1 MGELSVH
8 SAPLCAALTRDPN
21 LPAIH
26 MGLFSKK
33 KPDADKDKPKKKGIF
48 SRLVGALGKTIGRIA
63 DGIGSL
69 VGRRIDE
76 DLIEDIEASLLQ
88 ADLGPE
94 LTDRI
99 VERLTQAWKK
109 KEVTEGEQVIP
120 FLKNEFKELLTSK
133 GNEVNV
139 QTDGPSVIL
148 VVGVNGTG
156 KTTSIGKIAWH
167 YQQMGKK
174 VMVAAGDTYRAAAE
188 SQLRVWAEER
198 VGCMFHMGNPGDKPD
213 AVAYTAA
220 ERAVKEEVDILIVDT
235 AGRLHTDRNL
245 MEQLGKIKRVIDRN
259 IPGAPHEVLLVLDA
273 NVGQNAIRQA
283 EVFRDTAGV
292 TGLVL
297 AKLDAT
303 GKGGVVLNIH
313 QRFDIPVKFVGLGE
327 GMEDLA
333 VFNAEEFVEALFA
346 EDEAAA
352 T

>member
-1 MGELSVH
+1 M
-8 SAPLCAALTRDPN
+8 ALF
-21 LPAIH
+21 
-26 MGLFSKK
+26 GKK
-33 KPDADKDKPKKKGIF
+33 KTDEDKDKPKKKEGIF
-48 SRLVGALGKTIGRIA
+48 RRLVRGLGKTIGRIA
-63 DGIGSL
+63 EGLGSL

-76 DLIEDIEASLLQ
+76 ELIEDVEASLLQ

-94 LTDRI
+94 LTEEI
-99 VERLTQAWKK
+99 IQRLTQAWKK

-120 FLKNEFKELLTSK
+120 FLKAEFKAFLTSK
-133 GNEVNV
+133 GNEINL
-139 QTDGPSVIL
+139 QPSGPTVIL

-167 YQQMGKK
+167 YQQLGKK

-198 VGCMFHMGNPGDKPD
+198 VGCLFHMGKEGDKPD
-213 AVAYTAA
+213 TVAYTAA
-220 ERAVKEEVDILIVDT
+220 ERAVAENVDILIVDT

-313 QRFDIPVKFVGLGE
+313 NRFDIPVKFVGLGE
-327 GMEDLA
+327 QKDDLA
-333 VFNAEEFVEALFA
+333 KFNADQFVDALFDDGEGDA
-346 EDEAAA
+346 GDTSAAVASAA